1 MRERQPL
8 LPAEHEQESDF
19 TDSTVNTLEFP
30 SEVNKRLEWVYWLD
44 RSTFSI
50 CSTSGLSTQIIPDN
64 IFSRIITLGV
74 MIIGAIFI
82 PTQLSD
88 LLAMIRNSSKFTK
101 PYQFTDN
108 TRHVL
113 VVGNLEIVALKGFLR
128 EFFSPD
134 HGNGTMI
141 MTVVLLA
148 IDEPNEE
155 LLALLADPVYSNRVK
170 YIKGSPISFRSL
182 QKARADVACASF
194 ILASRISDI
203 SPVEEDAKTVMRCL
217 IHLEGLAD
225 HVLCIDEFKLGM
237 AAQSCL
243 APGFCNLMYLLTN
256 SICTDTIG
264 GLQDFQDGLWIK
276 EYLEGA
282 MMELYEIKLSLE
294 FSNLRFEEIIVPLY
308 QKHRA
313 IAFAIGLDIDHD
325 QTGTFGSNQQ
335 ILFNPTNL
343 VLKGGETLFMI
354 ADSDQTTKIIE
365 KLHTHDILSVENNEQ
380 FWVLERV
387 QYYFENTTRHSI
399 PRMYRELKYSE
410 TDSLEKIPSVTG
422 KSKKGKTDDFTV
434 VNRQSGTNKVESEAP
449 TAAEIFGT
457 PLSSFSSSEDELKT
471 PRAAVGSSAS
481 TAIKLE
487 QVVSVLEAVEK
498 PEYISGKSL
507 PEKVRDHV
515 VYCCINPVFPINLA
529 YFVAP
534 FRQKEPNSPIV
545 ILCPSPPE
553 DEDWKVL
560 SDYNNIYYIVGTPLL
575 RKDLR
580 KTGIDR
586 ALSAVI
592 FSDPQPDSVTDRS
605 ADATSLLALL
615 NIQALTSE
623 SRIFITV
630 EFIHDQNMKFIGHSK
645 QSYRA
650 AAISDVTEFQSQNL
664 IPAFAGGHVFSQSM
678 FHSVLCQAY
687 YEHNLLSMFLFNG
700 TDPYSDNNE
709 HEPGLFFQ
717 IALPDKMIGL
727 PFGTLFAYLCS
738 EYRCITIGL
747 YRVCNIGKTFQY
759 VFLNPKPSS
768 IIQEGDS
775 AFLIGPRKP
784 EW

>member
-1 MRERQPL
+1 
-8 LPAEHEQESDF
+8 
-19 TDSTVNTLEFP
+19 
-30 SEVNKRLEWVYWLD
+30 
-44 RSTFSI
+44 
-50 CSTSGLSTQIIPDN
+50 
-64 IFSRIITLGV
+64 

-148 IDEPNEE
+148 RDEPNEE

-203 SPVEEDAKTVMRCL
+203 SPVEEDAKTLFIDKSIRKFNKKIKIYAQIL
-217 IHLEGLAD
+217 LPRNKIHLEGLGNVKLNVAD

-264 GLQDFQDGLWIK
+264 GLEDFQDGLWIK

-308 QKHRA
+308 QKHRT
-313 IAFAIGLDIDHD
+313 IVFAIGLDIDHD
-325 QTGTFGSNQQ
+325 QTGTFGSNQR

-365 KLHTHDILSVENNEQ
+365 KLHMHDILNVENNEQ
-380 FWVLERV
+380 FWVPERV
-387 QYYFENTTRHSI
+387 RYYFENTTRHSI
-399 PRMYRELKYSE
+399 PRMYRELKCSE

-422 KSKKGKTDDFTV
+422 KLKKGKTDDFTV

-471 PRAAVGSSAS
+471 PRAAVGSSTS

-498 PEYISGKSL
+498 LEYIPGKSL

-553 DEDWKVL
+553 DDDWKVL
-560 SDYNNIYYIVGTPLL
+560 SDYSNIYYIVGTPLL

-580 KTGIDR
+580 KTGIDK

-687 YEHNLLSMFLFNG
+687 YEHNLLSVLQ
-700 TDPYSDNNE
+700 

-727 PFGTLFAYLCS
+727 PFGTLIAYLCS